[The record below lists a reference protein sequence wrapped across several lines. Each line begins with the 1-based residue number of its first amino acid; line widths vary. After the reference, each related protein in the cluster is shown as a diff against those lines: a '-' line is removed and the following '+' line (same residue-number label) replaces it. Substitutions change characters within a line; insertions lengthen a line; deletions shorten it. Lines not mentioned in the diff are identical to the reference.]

1 MKRSIKWLLTLVVLS
16 FLGLLFILW
25 HGLSQDPRELPSALA
40 GKPLPAFSAPTLAGE
55 THDQTAIQGPALL
68 NVWATWC
75 PTCQAEHEYL
85 NTLQSRGI
93 RIYGLD
99 YKDDPEKARAWLQ
112 RLGSPYVFTWSDQS
126 GQIGIDL
133 GVYGA
138 PETFLIDQ
146 QGRILLRHAGEMN
159 EAVWQQ
165 KFAPIYD
172 QLSSAGTSS

>member
-1 MKRSIKWLLTLVVLS
+1 MNRSVKVALLAIVIGFAALMFV
-16 FLGLLFILW
+16 LW
-25 HGLSQDPRELPSALA
+25 HGLSQNPGELPSALA
-40 GKPLPAFSAPTLAGE
+40 GKPLPAFAAPTLAGE
-55 THDQTAIQGPALL
+55 NYDQTAIQGPALL

-75 PTCQAEHEYL
+75 PTCRAEHEYL
-85 NTLQSRGI
+85 NTLQSKGV

-99 YKDDPEKARAWLQ
+99 YKDNPAKAREWLQ
-112 RLGSPYVFTWSDQS
+112 SLGSPYVFTWSDDS

-146 QGRILLRHAGEMN
+146 QGRILLRYAGEMT
-159 EAVWQQ
+159 EEIWQQ

-172 QLSSAGTSS
+172 QLIAEDASS